1 MSKTCPI
8 CKQVLSDDVPLC
20 AACGSPVSASVD
32 GPTGAQD
39 IESLLAAANLH
50 RIRSEWDEAIEACMD
65 VLTREPE
72 NIPAHALLGDI
83 YASQH
88 RLEEAVRW
96 YEMTVDAAP
105 DNKAYISKLEK
116 LKTDLAD
123 SYANS
128 DNSNSRLGWF
138 DRFVI
143 GESFESSIR
152 IITVSSAAFGAL
164 LIAAALFVMFSHS
177 QPGSSGNETNQPSVG
192 ETGKPVVFQSTAVP
206 GDMSNRAAY
215 ERRLWQRMN
224 DNDLIESRRINVDD
238 ARVDP
243 RDKQLIVTFRNR
255 GDSAD
260 RDETLLS
267 SGAVAA
273 AGFTMNSEIAY
284 VTVRCVGSVV
294 EGKSRHLDL
303 IFVADVPREA
313 SSVLQPNASS
323 EQIDPVMLK
332 KWWNP
337 LAKQTTANG
346 EQ

>member
-1 MSKTCPI
+1 MSKKCPI
-8 CKQVLSDDVPLC
+8 CKQVLSDNVPLC
-20 AACGSPVSASVD
+20 VACGSPVSASAE
-32 GPTGAQD
+32 GAASTQD
-39 IESLLAAANLH
+39 IESLLASANLH
-50 RIRSEWDEAIEACMD
+50 RIRSEWDEAIDVCMAI
-65 VLTREPE
+65 LTRDPE

-105 DNKAYISKLEK
+105 DNNAYAGKLDK
-116 LKTDLAD
+116 LRADLAD
-123 SYANS
+123 SYADS

-143 GESFESSIR
+143 GDSFESSIR

-177 QPGSSGNETNQPSVG
+177 QPGTSGNETTQPSAG
-192 ETGKPVVFQSTAVP
+192 QTGKPVVLQSTVVS

-224 DNDLIESRRINVDD
+224 DNDLIASRRINVDD

-255 GDSAD
+255 EDSAD
-260 RDETLLS
+260 RNETLLS

-284 VTVRCVGSVV
+284 VTVRCVGIVV

-313 SSVLQPNASS
+313 SSILQPNAIS
-323 EQIDPVMLK
+323 EQIDPVMQR

-337 LAKQTTANG
+337 LAK
-346 EQ
+346 